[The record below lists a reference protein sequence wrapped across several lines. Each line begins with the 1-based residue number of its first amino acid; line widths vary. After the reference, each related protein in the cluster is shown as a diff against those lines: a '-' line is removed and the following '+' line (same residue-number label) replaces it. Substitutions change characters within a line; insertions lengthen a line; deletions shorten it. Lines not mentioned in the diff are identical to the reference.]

1 MRDMSACLPEQ
12 FLAVH
17 LPVTDRRMNEMDV
30 CMSVVK
36 VSNSAYVTGRLA
48 HEWREMLACLQK
60 QSLKM
65 PLIVADCAWMRD
77 VCLSAGTVS
86 SSASVCGRLAHEWR
100 EMSACLLEHFSDSAF
115 VCDRQEHDF

>member
-36 VSNSAYVTGRLA
+36 VSNSAYVPGRLT
-48 HEWREMLACLQK
+48 HKL
-60 QSLKM
+60 
-65 PLIVADCAWMRD
+65 
-77 VCLSAGTVS
+77 
-86 SSASVCGRLAHEWR
+86 R
-100 EMSACLLEHFSDSAF
+100 EMSASLLKQF
-115 VCDRQEHDF
+115 